1 MAPTILA
8 LFVVSLVIISTATDV
23 APGTEQ
29 FQFLLSSQEHET
41 SQFFT
46 VEGCNNDC
54 ETSCCDCNI
63 EKQPP
68 VCVQCCLI

>member
-1 MAPTILA
+1 MSPTNLA
-8 LFVVSLVIISTATDV
+8 LFFVYLVIIGTATDV
-23 APGTEQ
+23 SPVTKQ
-29 FQFLLSSQEHET
+29 FQFL
-41 SQFFT
+41 T
-46 VEGCNNDC
+46 VRGCNNDC

>member
-1 MAPTILA
+1 MKMAPTILA

-46 VEGCNNDC
+46 VEGTIALN
-54 ETSCCDCNI
+54 TSSGNKDTLRELERMI
-63 EKQPP
+63 
-68 VCVQCCLI
+68 LYL